1 MYRNIIP
8 VIGNVKLA
16 DLHRRDATRVVDA
29 ITRRGAPV
37 EAMRAFEDLRA
48 MLRWAVARG
57 DLDHNPIE
65 GMRKPPGSKPRTRV
79 LSDEEIRVLWNG
91 LPEALAKSS
100 TCQRIIKLCLVTG
113 QRVGEVAGI
122 RRTEL
127 NLAQRIWTIPGSRT
141 KNGHSHA
148 VPLSKLAIKII
159 GGPEEV
165 VFPNL
170 EGDGPL
176 PAPVVAKTIMRAQ
189 ERFGIS
195 HFTAHDLRRT
205 ALTKMAELGI
215 PPIVLGHIA
224 NHRTT
229 TKAGITLGVYV
240 QHPYEREKRE
250 ALELWSDRL
259 EGIVSGGADIVP
271 IRSGR

>member
-176 PAPVVAKTIMRAQ
+176 PAP
-189 ERFGIS
+189 
-195 HFTAHDLRRT
+195 
-205 ALTKMAELGI
+205 
-215 PPIVLGHIA
+215 
-224 NHRTT
+224 
-229 TKAGITLGVYV
+229 
-240 QHPYEREKRE
+240 
-250 ALELWSDRL
+250 
-259 EGIVSGGADIVP
+259 
-271 IRSGR
+271 GRN